1 MVLLV
6 SGPAPPLP
14 ALLLAPIESPTSVT
28 VGWKVPRVSYTPED
42 FTVYYGLES
51 GSLNY
56 SMSAGRS
63 RNITEE
69 GFLTDTDQQYSVTIK
84 NLASATQYF
93 YQILSNNTFNTSR
106 SVIGNFTTGDAGM
119 SW

>member
-6 SGPAPPLP
+6 SGPASPLP
-14 ALLLAPIESPTSVT
+14 ALLLDSSESPTSVI
-28 VGWKVPRVSYTPED
+28 VQWNVSRVSYTPEN
-42 FTVYYGLES
+42 FTVFYGLEP

-63 RNITEE
+63 NNIMEE
-69 GFLTDTDQQYSVTIK
+69 GFLTDTDQKYSVTIE

-93 YQILSNNTFNTSR
+93 YQILSNNTFNVSR
-106 SVIGNFTTGDAGM
+106 SDIGNFTTGDAGM